1 VVVEEDSDGNHPTSV
16 KKEGTVKMKGAGDM
30 AQGLRTFVALSEDSS
45 SVPGLQIGWLT
56 TTSNSC
62 SRGTGT
68 FPLSPWAL

>member
-1 VVVEEDSDGNHPTSV
+1 
-16 KKEGTVKMKGAGDM
+16 MKGAGDM